1 MRNRKKY
8 FKINIY
14 LDNTILQLFILHGF
28 FFFFCS
34 KFWFLTA
41 TILTFTQNEKKFH

>member
-14 LDNTILQLFILHGF
+14 LDNTILQLFILHGVF
-28 FFFFCS
+28 
-34 KFWFLTA
+34 FWFFLFKV
-41 TILTFTQNEKKFH
+41 LVFNCNYPDVYSE

>member
-28 FFFFCS
+28 FFFFLFKVLVFNCNYPDVYS
-34 KFWFLTA
+34 
-41 TILTFTQNEKKFH
+41 E